1 MYTNIQLLD
10 VNTLCTIQKRLY
22 IYTETTIYKFTIT
35 NTKLFTCAN
44 KNASTYVLYIHRICT
59 HKTSVSFRVRMT
71 GLPTTLNGEVLGN
84 GTSSPIGLVVSAAA
98 AATSNGSSSSQQ

>member
-1 MYTNIQLLD
+1 
-10 VNTLCTIQKRLY
+10 
-22 IYTETTIYKFTIT
+22 
-35 NTKLFTCAN
+35 
-44 KNASTYVLYIHRICT
+44 
-59 HKTSVSFRVRMT
+59 MT